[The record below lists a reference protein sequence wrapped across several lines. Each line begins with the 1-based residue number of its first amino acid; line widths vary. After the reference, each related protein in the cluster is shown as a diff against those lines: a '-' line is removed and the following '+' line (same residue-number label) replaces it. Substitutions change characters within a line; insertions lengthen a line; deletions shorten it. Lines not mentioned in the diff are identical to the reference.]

1 MATQISPSL
10 SVSRDQALTIAKEDA
25 EKAYVDLKPYRVTI
39 KREADGWH
47 VDYRLRARRCEPA
60 RRRPTT
66 SSTCQA
72 EP

>member
-1 MATQISPSL
+1 MPTPISPSL

-47 VDYRLRARRCEPA
+47 VD
-60 RRRPTT
+60 
-66 SSTCQA
+66 
-72 EP
+72 